1 MLAPFAFSMTGMN
14 DLHTAMS
21 AAKAGAEIIKD
32 HFGAPPAADYKAKFD
47 PVTAVDKA
55 AEAAILAVI
64 RSERPDDEVM
74 AEESGGTVHPG
85 RHWIVD
91 PLDGTVNFVH
101 SIPHLSVSVALYDG
115 DEGLVGVVHDPLRN
129 EIFTATLGGGAH
141 LNGHLISTSDT
152 TELEK
157 AVVATGFPY
166 DHDIHADSLAVVLR
180 EVLAHVAGI
189 RRFGSAALDL
199 AWVAAGRYDAYW
211 ELGIAPWDG
220 AAGMILVR
228 EAGGT
233 VTDPYGQPSTPTMG
247 LVVSSNGKVH
257 EPIRKILETW
267 LPPYLVNR

>member
-1 MLAPFAFSMTGMN
+1 MLAPYAFSITGMN
-14 DLHTAMS
+14 DLHLAMS
-21 AAKAGAEIIKD
+21 AARAGAEIIKD
-32 HFGAPPAADYKAKFD
+32 HFGAPPPPDYKGKFD

-55 AEAAILAVI
+55 AEAAILAVL
-64 RSERPDDEVM
+64 RSARPDDEVM

-129 EIFTATLGGGAH
+129 EIFTATRGGGAH

-152 TELEK
+152 AELER

-166 DHDIHADSLAVVLR
+166 DHDIHAESLAVVLR
-180 EVLAHVAGI
+180 EVLAQVAGI

-257 EPIRKILETW
+257 EPIRRILETW
-267 LPPYLVNR
+267 LPPYLVNQ